1 MRSCRSERCR
11 LIQGDSPPYARFHA
25 NYGAFEIWYN
35 THMHEKGIN
44 SRIDIITRLSVVIV
58 TWNGDDLLNK
68 CLSSLCK
75 VYGDVIEIVVV
86 DNADSKS
93 TRSLVSSFSGVI
105 YVASPGNPG
114 FAGGNNIGVR
124 QTTRPYILLL
134 NNDTVIHGDSFSTL
148 VEFLETHDKVGIVQG
163 TMNVPSLGDG
173 LDDCGVLMTPF
184 GIQRHLHRGEPTATA
199 KLVPRKV
206 FAAKGAMLMFKRKV
220 LDDLG
225 FLFYDHFWSYYE
237 ETDFCH
243 RARNVGWETWFVP
256 TLPIDHICGA
266 TSSRFDGNLV
276 WRRYFRNIIYSFYR
290 NYRFFGRVFTLP
302 CFVCAAFVRSPSA
315 LCGAISDLIQGRS
328 WSSHETISLVRP

>member
-1 MRSCRSERCR
+1 
-11 LIQGDSPPYARFHA
+11 
-25 NYGAFEIWYN
+25 
-35 THMHEKGIN
+35 MHEKSIN
-44 SRIDIITRLSVVIV
+44 SRIDSVRELSVVIV
-58 TWNGDDLLNK
+58 TWNGDDLLER
-68 CLSSLCK
+68 CLSSLVE
-75 VYGDVIEIVVV
+75 VYGDRLEIVVV

-93 TRSLVSSFSGVI
+93 TRCLVGSFPGVL
-105 YVASPGNPG
+105 YAESPGNPG

-124 QTTRPYILLL
+124 RTTRPYILLL
-134 NNDTVIHGDSFSTL
+134 NNDTVLHGDSFSTL
-148 VEFLETHDKVGIVQG
+148 VEFLESHGKVGIVQG

-199 KLVPRKV
+199 KLAPRKV

-243 RARNVGWETWFVP
+243 RARNAGWETWFVP

-266 TSSRFDGNLV
+266 TSSRFSGNLV
-276 WRRYFRNIIYSFYR
+276 WRRYLRNIIYSFCR
-290 NYRFFGRVFTLP
+290 NFGFFGIVFTLP

-328 WSSHETISLVRP
+328 WSSRETKSLVRP